1 MVYKLLDVQLA
12 FLQFWGKLGQFN
24 RQPIVFQLVTIRIN
38 EKKLSAAMIIPIV
51 LVQVIVI
58 HATHHII
65 IYYVELSLN

>member
-51 LVQVIVI
+51 LD
-58 HATHHII
+58 
-65 IYYVELSLN
+65 S